1 MAKSNSKRKTR
12 SDKFPLTLH
21 PTGQYCKKIKGKFYY
36 FGSDKQKAL
45 ERYLEQAFFLHAGKG
60 AKNKSAYD
68 NLSLKTLCNLYIDH
82 QESRSA
88 IGEIKSRQ
96 VYDQILLL
104 RDFVKYIGP
113 NRVVSD
119 ISTIDLQNYRRKV
132 IKSGKAPNTINNRLA
147 AVKAMYNWALDNE
160 IIDNI
165 PNLKAIKKI
174 TRLKAGR
181 PIFII
186 DQVKKLLDCAD
197 TKMKAMIWLGLNC
210 GFGCTDCAELR
221 WDHLNLTDSRVS
233 FPRGKTGINRNL
245 LLWAETI
252 EALKAVPKSGELV
265 FYTSKKNPW
274 VRTIK
279 STGKDGRI
287 RYTNNNTIS
296 KQFSKLLRKASIKVE
311 KGVGFYTLRR
321 TAATLAAKSG
331 DPFAVQRILG
341 HADLRMATTYVQDIS
356 EQTDRVI
363 NNCRKLIVQD
373 GS

>member
-21 PTGQYCKKIKGKFYY
+21 PTGQYCKKIKGKLYY
-36 FGSDKQKAL
+36 FGSDKQRAL

-210 GFGCTDCAELR
+210 GFGCTDCAKLR

>member
-233 FPRGKTGINRNL
+233 LPRGKTGINRNL